1 MPAALAPGRSACETA
16 ALKREL
22 RADDA
27 SVASIAS
34 IDQGDAMAEGSV
46 ERKARVLVVD
56 DSRFHRELARD
67 VLSSRA
73 EVVCCD
79 GAVKALAALEE
90 GVFDLVLSDL
100 TMPGLSGL
108 ELLARVQRRFPG
120 SEFVIVTANASVD
133 SAVHA
138 LRMGATDYLQ
148 KPVRAADL
156 ILCLERALARRR
168 LVEENQRLRGE
179 LALYAAARTLSA
191 SLEPDEVYA
200 LALEI
205 ASRSVGHPRGFAL
218 FKRPDLTDSIGVH
231 GVGLPETDV
240 ARLRALIAAGKRVE
254 WGAFPGVARVD
265 HGPLHELLRAAEL
278 PETPL
283 YVVPLRGEETDVG
296 MLCLFDAP
304 GSADA
309 LPQLAIV
316 AAHAGVALRNAE
328 RYRRARDRAFVDD
341 TTDVY
346 NARYLLEALDREV
359 RRAERYGNE
368 LSILFIDLDRF
379 KLVNDNH
386 GHLVGSSVLRQLSQL
401 LTQSV
406 RQVDTVARYG
416 GDEFTILLADTAER
430 GARVIAERIRKW
442 VSDYGFE
449 AGHGQSLHLSCSVG
463 LATYPAHGRTREALL
478 EAADKAMYRAK
489 SEGRNRVCSASELG

>member
-1 MPAALAPGRSACETA
+1 
-16 ALKREL
+16 
-22 RADDA
+22 
-27 SVASIAS
+27 
-34 IDQGDAMAEGSV
+34 MAEG
-46 ERKARVLVVD
+46 EQRARVLVVD

-67 VLSSRA
+67 VLSARA

-79 GAVKALAALEE
+79 GAAQALAVLEQ
-90 GVFDLVLSDL
+90 GAFDLVLSDL
-100 TMPGLSGL
+100 TMPEISGL
-108 ELLARVQRRFPG
+108 ELLERVQRRFPG
-120 SEFVIVTANASVD
+120 CEFVIVTANATVE

-156 ILCLERALARRR
+156 ILCLERAIARRR
-168 LVEENQRLRGE
+168 LVSENQRLRGE
-179 LALYAAARTLSA
+179 LALYAASRTLAA

-200 LALEI
+200 LSLEI
-205 ASRSVGHPRGFAL
+205 ACRAVGQPRGFAL
-218 FKRPDLTDSIGVH
+218 FQRPNLPDSIGVH
-231 GVGLPETDV
+231 GVGLAERETE
-240 ARLRALIAAGKRVE
+240 RLRALIAAGKRVD
-254 WGAFPGVARVD
+254 WSSYPGVARID
-265 HGPLHELLRAAEL
+265 RGPLHELLRAAEL
-278 PETPL
+278 SEAPVH
-283 YVVPLRGEETDVG
+283 VVPLRGEEADAG
-296 MLCLFDAP
+296 LLCLLDAP
-304 GSADA
+304 AEGDA
-309 LPQLAIV
+309 LAQLAIV
-316 AAHAGVALRNAE
+316 GAHAGVALRNAE

-346 NARYLLEALDREV
+346 NARYLLEALDRDL

-386 GHLVGSSVLRQLSQL
+386 GHLVGSSVLRQLSRL

-416 GDEFTILLADTAER
+416 GDEFTILLADTGER

-442 VSDYGFE
+442 VADYAFE
-449 AGHGQSLHLSCSVG
+449 ADNGSTLRLACSIG

-478 EAADKAMYRAK
+478 DAADKAMYRAK
-489 SEGRNRVCSASELG
+489 SEGRNRVCSASDY

>member
-1 MPAALAPGRSACETA
+1 
-16 ALKREL
+16 
-22 RADDA
+22 
-27 SVASIAS
+27 
-34 IDQGDAMAEGSV
+34 MAEG
-46 ERKARVLVVD
+46 EQRARVLVVD

-67 VLSSRA
+67 VLSARA

-79 GAVKALAALEE
+79 GAAQALAALEQ
-90 GVFDLVLSDL
+90 GAFDLVLSDL
-100 TMPGLSGL
+100 TMPEISGL
-108 ELLARVQRRFPG
+108 ELLERVQRRFPG
-120 SEFVIVTANASVD
+120 CEFVIVTANATVD

-148 KPVRAADL
+148 KPVRASDL
-156 ILCLERALARRR
+156 ILCLERAIARRR
-168 LVEENQRLRGE
+168 LVNENQRLRGE
-179 LALYAAARTLSA
+179 LALYAAARTLAA

-200 LALEI
+200 LSLEI
-205 ASRSVGHPRGFAL
+205 ACRAVAQPRGFAL
-218 FKRPDLTDSIGVH
+218 FQRPNLPDSIGVH
-231 GVGLPETDV
+231 GVGLAERETE
-240 ARLRALIAAGKRVE
+240 RLRALLAAGKRVD
-254 WGAFPGVARVD
+254 WSSYPGVARVD

-278 PETPL
+278 SEAPVH
-283 YVVPLRGEETDVG
+283 VVPLRGEEADAG
-296 MLCLFDAP
+296 LLCLLDAP
-304 GSADA
+304 AEGDA
-309 LPQLAIV
+309 LAQLAIV

-346 NARYLLEALDREV
+346 NARYLLEALDRDV

-386 GHLVGSSVLRQLSQL
+386 GHLVGSSVLRQLSRL

-416 GDEFTILLADTAER
+416 GDEFTILLADTGER

-442 VSDYGFE
+442 VADYAFE
-449 AGHGQSLHLSCSVG
+449 ADNGSTLRLACSIG

-478 EAADKAMYRAK
+478 DAADKAMYRAK
-489 SEGRNRVCSASELG
+489 SEGRNRVCSASDY

>member
-1 MPAALAPGRSACETA
+1 
-16 ALKREL
+16 
-22 RADDA
+22 
-27 SVASIAS
+27 
-34 IDQGDAMAEGSV
+34 MAEG
-46 ERKARVLVVD
+46 EQRARVLVVD

-67 VLSSRA
+67 VLSARA

-79 GAVKALAALEE
+79 GAAQALAALEQ
-90 GVFDLVLSDL
+90 GAFDLVLSDL
-100 TMPGLSGL
+100 TMPEISGL
-108 ELLARVQRRFPG
+108 ELLERVQRRFPG
-120 SEFVIVTANASVD
+120 CEFVIVTANATVD

-148 KPVRAADL
+148 KPVRASDL
-156 ILCLERALARRR
+156 ILCLERAIARRR
-168 LVEENQRLRGE
+168 LVNENQRLRGE
-179 LALYAAARTLSA
+179 LALYAASRTLAA

-205 ASRSVGHPRGFAL
+205 ACRAVGQPRGFAL
-218 FKRPDLTDSIGVH
+218 FQRANLSDSIGVH
-231 GVGLPETDV
+231 GVGLAERETE
-240 ARLRALIAAGKRVE
+240 RLRALLAAGKRVD
-254 WGAFPGVARVD
+254 WSSYPGVARVD

-278 PETPL
+278 SEAPVH
-283 YVVPLRGEETDVG
+283 VVPLRGEEADAG
-296 MLCLFDAP
+296 LLCLLDAP
-304 GSADA
+304 AEGDA
-309 LPQLAIV
+309 LAQLAIV

-346 NARYLLEALDREV
+346 NARYLLEALDRDV

-386 GHLVGSSVLRQLSQL
+386 GHLVGSSVLRQLSRL

-416 GDEFTILLADTAER
+416 GDEFTILLADTGER

-442 VSDYGFE
+442 VADYAFE
-449 AGHGQSLHLSCSVG
+449 ADNGSTLRLACSIG

-478 EAADKAMYRAK
+478 DAADKAMYRAK
-489 SEGRNRVCSASELG
+489 SEGRNRVCSASDY